1 MLFDSCFSVWHGPP
15 PPTPPHFP
23 QHTHTYTHP
32 APSSPPSASTL
43 FTFPAELGIGEMPRK
58 QNLVEGGGSAEWW
71 WWGWRWGLQGPVTHH
86 DWSTALQSLGGL
98 TAAAGPLASCPPLV
112 HQLAPKLIF

>member
-1 MLFDSCFSVWHGPP
+1 MLFDSCFSVHPCA
-15 PPTPPHFP
+15 PPTPSSPNTHA
-23 QHTHTYTHP
+23 HTQPASFLHP
-32 APSSPPSASTL
+32 ASLCLHPF

-58 QNLVEGGGSAEWW
+58 QIQVRGGVVSGEEG
-71 WWGWRWGLQGPVTHH
+71 WGWRGGLQGLVTHH

>member
-1 MLFDSCFSVWHGPP
+1 M
-15 PPTPPHFP
+15 
-23 QHTHTYTHP
+23 
-32 APSSPPSASTL
+32 
-43 FTFPAELGIGEMPRK
+43 
-58 QNLVEGGGSAEWW
+58 GGGVEEE
-71 WWGWRWGLQGPVTHH
+71 LQGLVTHH